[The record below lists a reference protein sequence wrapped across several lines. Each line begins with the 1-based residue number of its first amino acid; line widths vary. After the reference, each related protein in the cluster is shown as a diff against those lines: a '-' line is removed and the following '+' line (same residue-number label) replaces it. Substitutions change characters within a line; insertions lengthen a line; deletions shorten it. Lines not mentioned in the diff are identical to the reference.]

1 MGCLYKIKS
10 FKNFTKT
17 EEKLAKY
24 ITENVNG
31 IIYDSVQDI
40 AAKADIS
47 PAAVIRFSKKLGYNG
62 FAELKIDL
70 AKDNTEEV
78 PLFSEKICQ
87 KDSLKTIVKKSKAS
101 DASAV
106 EQTYKLLRIETLN
119 DAVQA
124 MKNAKRI
131 YLFGIGSSGICC
143 YDLAQKLSRVGY
155 NAVFYNDFH
164 IQLAASNYISKD
176 DVALA
181 VSYSGNTK
189 EINVAM
195 EYAKDQGAT
204 TISITQ
210 FTKSPL
216 LKFSDLA
223 LYIPSQEKDLR
234 LGAVSSRN
242 ASLILTDLL
251 YLGMITDELD
261 ENKKNLI
268 SSRTLVNKLRL

>member
-1 MGCLYKIKS
+1 MSCLYKIKS
-10 FKNFTKT
+10 CENFTKT
-17 EEKLAKY
+17 EEKISKY
-24 ITENVNG
+24 IIENVNS
-31 IIYDSVQDI
+31 IIYDSVQDV
-40 AAKADIS
+40 AAKTNTSA
-47 PAAVIRFSKKLGYNG
+47 AAVIRFSKKLAYNG
-62 FAELKIDL
+62 FAELKLDL

-87 KDSLKTIVKKSKAS
+87 KDSLKTIVKKSMAS
-101 DASAV
+101 DTSAV
-106 EQTYKLLRIETLN
+106 QQTYKLLRIETLN
-119 DAVQA
+119 NAVQA

-131 YLFGIGSSGICC
+131 YLFGISSSGICC

-155 NAVFYNDFH
+155 DVVFYNDFH
-164 IQLAASNYISKD
+164 MQLAATTYITKE

-195 EYAKDQGAT
+195 EHAKNQGAT

-210 FTKSPL
+210 FIKSPL
-216 LKFSDLA
+216 LKFSDLV
-223 LYIPSQEKDLR
+223 LYVPSQEKDLR

-251 YLGMITDELD
+251 YLGMIKDELD
-261 ENKKNLI
+261 DYKKNLMA
-268 SSRTLVNKLRL
+268 SRNLVNKLRS

>member
-1 MGCLYKIKS
+1 MSCLYKIKS
-10 FKNFTKT
+10 CENFTKT
-17 EEKLAKY
+17 EEKISKY
-24 ITENVNG
+24 IIENVNS

-40 AAKADIS
+40 AAKTNTSA
-47 PAAVIRFSKKLGYNG
+47 AAVIRFSKKLAYNG
-62 FAELKIDL
+62 FAELKLDL

-87 KDSLKTIVKKSKAS
+87 KDSLKTIVKKSMAS
-101 DASAV
+101 DTSAV
-106 EQTYKLLRIETLN
+106 QQTYKLLRIETLN
-119 DAVQA
+119 NAVQA

-131 YLFGIGSSGICC
+131 YLFGISSSGICC

-155 NAVFYNDFH
+155 DVVFYNDFH
-164 IQLAASNYISKD
+164 MQLAATTYITKQ

-195 EYAKDQGAT
+195 EHAKNQGAT

-210 FTKSPL
+210 FIKSPL
-216 LKFSDLA
+216 LKFSDLV
-223 LYIPSQEKDLR
+223 LYVPSQEKDLR

-251 YLGMITDELD
+251 YLGMIKDELD
-261 ENKKNLI
+261 DYKKNLMA
-268 SSRTLVNKLRL
+268 SRNLVNKLRS

>member
-1 MGCLYKIKS
+1 MSCLYKIKS
-10 FKNFTKT
+10 CENLTKT
-17 EEKLAKY
+17 EEKLSQY
-24 ITENVNG
+24 IIEHVNG
-31 IIYDSVQDI
+31 IIYDSIQDI
-40 AAKADIS
+40 AAKTNTS

-62 FAELKIDL
+62 FAELKLDL
-70 AKDNTEEV
+70 AKDNTEEI
-78 PLFSEKICQ
+78 PLFSEKICE
-87 KDSLKTIVKKSKAS
+87 KDSLKTIVKKSLAS
-101 DASAV
+101 DTSTV

-119 DAVQA
+119 NAVQA
-124 MKNAKRI
+124 MKKAKRI
-131 YLFGIGSSGICC
+131 YLFGISSSGICC

-155 NAVFYNDFH
+155 NVVFYNDFH
-164 IQLAASNYISKD
+164 MQLAATSYITKD

-195 EYAKDQGAT
+195 EHAKTQGAT

-210 FTKSPL
+210 FIKSPL
-216 LKFSDLA
+216 LKFSDLI
-223 LYIPSQEKDLR
+223 LYVPSQENDLR

-268 SSRTLVNKLRL
+268 NSRSLVIKLRL

>member
-1 MGCLYKIKS
+1 MSCLYKIKS
-10 FKNFTKT
+10 CENFTKT
-17 EEKLAKY
+17 EKKISQY
-24 ITENVNG
+24 ISENVNS

-40 AAKADIS
+40 AAKANTS

-62 FAELKIDL
+62 FAELKLDL
-70 AKDNTEEV
+70 AKDNTEEI

-87 KDSLKTIVKKSKAS
+87 KDSLKTIVRKSMAS
-101 DASAV
+101 DTSAV
-106 EQTYKLLRIETLN
+106 QQTYKLLRIETLN

-131 YLFGIGSSGICC
+131 YLFGISSSGICC

-155 NAVFYNDFH
+155 DVVFYNDFH
-164 IQLAASNYISKD
+164 MQLAATTYITKE

-195 EYAKDQGAT
+195 EHAKNQGAT

-210 FTKSPL
+210 FIKSPL
-216 LKFSDLA
+216 LKFSDLV
-223 LYIPSQEKDLR
+223 LYVPSQEKDLR

-242 ASLILTDLL
+242 SSLILTDLL
-251 YLGMITDELD
+251 YLGMIKDELD
-261 ENKKNLI
+261 DYKKNLMA
-268 SSRTLVNKLRL
+268 SRNLVNKLRL

>member
-1 MGCLYKIKS
+1 MSCLYKIKS
-10 FKNFTKT
+10 CENLTKT
-17 EEKLAKY
+17 EEKLSQY
-24 ITENVNG
+24 IIEHVNG
-31 IIYDSVQDI
+31 IIYDSIQDI
-40 AAKADIS
+40 AAKTNTS

-62 FAELKIDL
+62 FAELKLDL
-70 AKDNTEEV
+70 AKDNTEEI
-78 PLFSEKICQ
+78 PLFSEKICE
-87 KDSLKTIVKKSKAS
+87 KDSLKTIVKKSLAS
-101 DASAV
+101 DTSTV

-119 DAVQA
+119 NAVQA
-124 MKNAKRI
+124 MKKAKRI
-131 YLFGIGSSGICC
+131 YLFGISSSGICC

-155 NAVFYNDFH
+155 NVVFYNDFH
-164 IQLAASNYISKD
+164 MQLAATSYITKD

-195 EYAKDQGAT
+195 EHAKTQGAT

-210 FTKSPL
+210 FIKSPL
-216 LKFSDLA
+216 LKFSDLI
-223 LYIPSQEKDLR
+223 LYVPSQENDLR

-268 SSRTLVNKLRL
+268 NSRSLVNKLRL

>member
-1 MGCLYKIKS
+1 MSCLYKIKS
-10 FKNFTKT
+10 CENFTKT
-17 EEKLAKY
+17 EKKLAHY
-24 ITENVNG
+24 IIENVNN
-31 IIYDSVQDI
+31 IVYASVQDI
-40 AAKADIS
+40 AAKTNVS

-87 KDSLKTIVKKSKAS
+87 NDSLKTIVKKSKAS

-106 EQTYKLLRIETLN
+106 EQTYKLLRTETLN

-155 NAVFYNDFH
+155 DIVFYNDFH
-164 IQLAASNYISKD
+164 IQLAATTCITKE

-181 VSYSGNTK
+181 ISYSGNTK

-195 EYAKDQGAT
+195 EHAKNQGAA

-210 FTKSPL
+210 FIKSPL
-216 LKFSDLA
+216 LKFSDLV

-251 YLGMITDELD
+251 YLGMITGELD
-261 ENKKNLI
+261 NYKKNLI
-268 SSRTLVNKLRL
+268 ASRNLVNKLRA

>member
-1 MGCLYKIKS
+1 MSCLYRIKS
-10 FKNFTKT
+10 CENFTKT
-17 EEKLAKY
+17 EEKLARY
-24 ITENVNG
+24 IIENVNN
-31 IIYDSVQDI
+31 IVYTSVQDI
-40 AAKADIS
+40 AAKTNIS

-87 KDSLKTIVKKSKAS
+87 NDSLKTIVKKSKAS
-101 DASAV
+101 DTSAV

-155 NAVFYNDFH
+155 DIVFYNDFH
-164 IQLAASNYISKD
+164 IQLAATTYITNE

-181 VSYSGNTK
+181 ISYSGNTK

-195 EYAKDQGAT
+195 EHAKNQGAA

-210 FTKSPL
+210 FIKSPL
-216 LKFSDLA
+216 LKFSDLV

-251 YLGMITDELD
+251 YLGMITGELD
-261 ENKKNLI
+261 NYKKNLI
-268 SSRTLVNKLRL
+268 ASRNLVNKLRL

>member
-10 FKNFTKT
+10 CNNFTKT
-17 EEKLAKY
+17 EKKLAQF

-40 AAKADIS
+40 AAKANIS

-62 FAELKIDL
+62 FTELKIDL

-87 KDSLKTIVKKSKAS
+87 KDSLKTIVRKSKAS

-106 EQTYKLLRIETLN
+106 EQTYKLLKIETLS

-155 NAVFYNDFH
+155 NIVFYNDFH
-164 IQLAASNYISKD
+164 IQLAAATYMTKD

-181 VSYSGNTK
+181 ISYGGNTK
-189 EINVAM
+189 EVNVAM
-195 EYAKDQGAT
+195 EYAKNQGAT

-210 FTKSPL
+210 FIKSPL
-216 LKFSDLA
+216 LKLSDLA

-251 YLGMITDELD
+251 YLGMITDNLE
-261 ENKKNLI
+261 ETKKNLI
-268 SSRTLVNKLRL
+268 ASRTLVNKLRL

>member
-10 FKNFTKT
+10 CNNFTKT
-17 EEKLAKY
+17 EKKLAQF

-40 AAKADIS
+40 AAKANIS

-62 FAELKIDL
+62 FTELKIDL

-87 KDSLKTIVKKSKAS
+87 KDSLKTIVRKSKAS

-106 EQTYKLLRIETLN
+106 EQTYKLLKIETLN

-155 NAVFYNDFH
+155 NIVFYNDFH
-164 IQLAASNYISKD
+164 IQLAAATYMTKD

-181 VSYSGNTK
+181 ISYGGNTK
-189 EINVAM
+189 EVNVAM
-195 EYAKDQGAT
+195 EYAKNQGAT

-210 FTKSPL
+210 FIKSPL
-216 LKFSDLA
+216 LKLSDLV

-251 YLGMITDELD
+251 YLGMITDNLE
-261 ENKKNLI
+261 ETKKNLI
-268 SSRTLVNKLRL
+268 ASRTLVNMLRL